1 MNKRIL
7 TFLSL
12 LMLTLFADAWAED
25 VLRLESNA
33 GVETEFEVSQLLRV
47 ELTGD
52 SIRFLETDGS
62 LAAQV
67 YKYDYSRLGV
77 VSKETPTDAESTTPK
92 TSDGAKK
99 VMINGQVYI
108 IFGDKAYLISGAE
121 VR

>member
-1 MNKRIL
+1 MNKKIL
-7 TFLSL
+7 SFLSL
-12 LMLTLFADAWAED
+12 FMLTLFADVWAED
-25 VLRLESNA
+25 VLRLEPSSGA
-33 GVETEFEVSQLLRV
+33 ETEFEVLQLLRV
-47 ELTGD
+47 ELMGD

-67 YKYDYSRLGV
+67 YKYDYRRLV
-77 VSKETPTDAESTTPK
+77 VASKETPTGAESMTQKP
-92 TSDGAKK
+92 SDGAKK